1 MYHSFTKDQK
11 LIKNINAETN
21 THHSS
26 QQTTNFPVSPAAN
39 QRKALTVDWRAPRS
53 MDGYVTRTRP
63 LVIEPP
69 MSDENVI
76 SKANVDFVGNGNL
89 DNEASLFTSGT
100 WVYVRITDET

>member
-39 QRKALTVDWRAPRS
+39 QRTALTVDWRARRS

-69 MSDENVI
+69 MNNKNVI

-89 DNEASLFTSGT
+89 DNEASLFTSGI